1 MINYYEVL
9 GVNIK
14 AEAIVIRSAYKA
26 MVQKY
31 HPDKAVGQKQIDK
44 YLEKTKL
51 INEAYNVLSDEA
63 KRQKYDEE
71 LSNNKSE
78 KNLNNEGFKKDNDS
92 SSKKQSNQSSDDW
105 ETVIKYFPDVNTYY
119 NELEEISEVLAGEF
133 KLYILNEKEF
143 KKAKDFY
150 EKLKKRFFYDV
161 FGNYKE
167 CQYFGL
173 WLLKNK
179 KKELFLEFREIFC
192 LMSKSIDSKE
202 LIYKFCEERNL
213 MYDVNNEINKP
224 YKQKI
229 KKGIKEIV
237 FFVKYGISIPAILLS
252 YDFVYDEINYN
263 EYLFVILSWLFF
275 IFISKFINKFL
286 EKNCKP
292 KAP

>member
-31 HPDKAVGQKQIDK
+31 HPDKAVGQKQIDE

-51 INEAYNVLSDEA
+51 INEAYDVLSDEV
-63 KRQKYDEE
+63 KRNKYDEE

-78 KNLNNEGFKKDNDS
+78 KNQNNEGFKKDNDS

-119 NELEEISEVLAGEF
+119 NELEEISEVLAAEF

-143 KKAKDFY
+143 KKAKGFY
-150 EKLKKRFFYDV
+150 EKLKKRFFGDI
-161 FGNYKE
+161 FGDNKE
-167 CQYFGL
+167 CNDFAL

-213 MYDVNNEINKP
+213 MYDANDEINKP

-229 KKGIKEIV
+229 KKGIKRIV
-237 FFVKYGISIPAILLS
+237 FFIKYIISIPAILLS
-252 YDFVYDEINYN
+252 FGFVHDGVNYN
-263 EYLFVILSWLFF
+263 QYLLVFIVILFWLFF
-275 IFISKFINKFL
+275 IFISKLINKLL
-286 EKNCKP
+286 E
-292 KAP
+292 

>member
-1 MINYYEVL
+1 MNYYQIL
-9 GVNIK
+9 GVDKN
-14 AEAIVIRSAYKA
+14 AETIVIRSAYKA

-31 HPDKAVGQKQIDK
+31 HPDKAVDQKQIDK

-51 INEAYNVLSDEA
+51 INEAYNVLSDEF
-63 KRQKYDEE
+63 KRKQYDEGF
-71 LSNNKSE
+71 LKNKKSE
-78 KNLNNEGFKKDNDS
+78 KTQNNEGVKKDSDP
-92 SSKKQSNQSSDDW
+92 SSKKQSNPSSDDW
-105 ETVIKYFPDVNTYY
+105 ETVIKYFPDVNIYY
-119 NELEEISEVLAGEF
+119 TELKEVSEVLAAEF
-133 KLYILNEKEF
+133 KLSILNKKEF
-143 KKAKDFY
+143 KKAKAFS
-150 EKLKKRFFYDV
+150 EELKKQFFYDV

-167 CQYFGL
+167 CHDFSL

-192 LMSKSIDSKE
+192 IMSKSIDSKD

-213 MYDVNNEINKP
+213 MYDVNDEINKP

-229 KKGIKEIV
+229 KKGIKKIV

-252 YDFVYDEINYN
+252 YGFAYDEINYN

-286 EKNCKP
+286 E
-292 KAP
+292 